1 MAYSLVTTEILEC
14 CTHSPELA
22 PKFTASLQS

>member
-1 MAYSLVTTEILEC
+1 MAYNFVTTEILEC

-22 PKFTASLQS
+22 PIFTACLQR